1 MKYSELHE
9 TKKHGTDSFPAE
21 YYYIHPQH
29 PQYEM
34 TPHWHR
40 EFEILRVLSGS
51 FTLFLDGVRYDLKEN
66 EAILF
71 GSEALHTGKPKN
83 CIYECIVFDMGMIKR
98 KQKDEISAYLDS
110 VFGTHTFPAVKM
122 TKDTSLYR
130 SANTLICALKEK
142 EKFMPIQFCAE
153 LYLLIWELYKDGAF
167 EESRSPSYTKKHTGK
182 ITELLDY
189 IDENYQEALTLQK
202 LSEISSLN
210 PKYICRL
217 FKFYFSALKHKASS
231 VGSC

>member
-1 MKYSELHE
+1 
-9 TKKHGTDSFPAE
+9 
-21 YYYIHPQH
+21 
-29 PQYEM
+29 
-34 TPHWHR
+34 
-40 EFEILRVLSGS
+40 
-51 FTLFLDGVRYDLKEN
+51 
-66 EAILF
+66 
-71 GSEALHTGKPKN
+71 
-83 CIYECIVFDMGMIKR
+83 MIKR

-182 ITELLDY
+182 ITELLDENKSY
-189 IDENYQEALTLQK
+189 MVGAGINTRDYAQRVPALIEAGVDVLCIDSSEGYTEWQKRTIDFIRENYGDRYPKFDEYLATAE
-202 LSEISSLN
+202 EIN
-210 PKYICRL
+210 AKY
-217 FKFYFSALKHKASS
+217 
-231 VGSC
+231 VG